1 MNTMYNPMD
10 IRDGNHC
17 NEGRFTERFDDAPEC
32 MPRMDYRHGDDAPS
46 PMPRDFHGREEGP
59 RCMPRGRGRSANP
72 NFSPEDFAVHGEMAH
87 CMSRSHSMPGRPD
100 GNSFD
105 PGGHGRPGNP
115 DFTPEDFTDHGAM
128 PHCMPHRHGMPGGP
142 DGNGIGFG
150 GHGRPGNPGNMPP
163 RRPDPAFL
171 KRRIEDSDLMELI
184 DMAGRMAQRRPQSGP
199 ARSQSLVLS
208 ILAGREA
215 LSQRELQQMLGI
227 QPGSLSELLS
237 KLEGKGYLVREK
249 AGDRRGNL
257 LRITEEGRKAI
268 PSADEGPEDD
278 PFAALTDQ
286 EQDQL
291 VLLLRKLLS
300 NWVDTMVAS
309 VPRERRTPFPHR
321 NRPVEL

>member
-1 MNTMYNPMD
+1 MYNPMD

-32 MPRMDYRHGDDAPS
+32 MPRMDYRHGDDAPG

-72 NFSPEDFAVHGEMAH
+72 NFSPEDFA
-87 CMSRSHSMPGRPD
+87 
-100 GNSFD
+100 
-105 PGGHGRPGNP
+105 
-115 DFTPEDFTDHGAM
+115 DHGAM

-215 LSQRELQQMLGI
+215 LSQRELQQMMGI

-300 NWVDTMVAS
+300 NWVDTMEAAATVSYPTIWGA
-309 VPRERRTPFPHR
+309 
-321 NRPVEL
+321 L

>member
-1 MNTMYNPMD
+1 
-10 IRDGNHC
+10 
-17 NEGRFTERFDDAPEC
+17 
-32 MPRMDYRHGDDAPS
+32 
-46 PMPRDFHGREEGP
+46 
-59 RCMPRGRGRSANP
+59 
-72 NFSPEDFAVHGEMAH
+72 
-87 CMSRSHSMPGRPD
+87 
-100 GNSFD
+100 
-105 PGGHGRPGNP
+105 
-115 DFTPEDFTDHGAM
+115 
-128 PHCMPHRHGMPGGP
+128 
-142 DGNGIGFG
+142 
-150 GHGRPGNPGNMPP
+150 MPP

-257 LRITEEGRKAI
+257 LRITDEGRKAI
-268 PSADEGPEDD
+268 PSADEVPEND

-291 VLLLRKLLS
+291 VLLLRKLLY
-300 NWVDTMVAS
+300 NWVDTMDAA
-309 VPRERRTPFPHR
+309 VPRERRTPFPHH